1 MKNILKE
8 IKNDIISKGDEPN
21 VDNLDQYIIQDKLFC
36 ILFYS
41 KFIPDSPNILSSL
54 KIINASDSLKLIIC
68 ICEENEEDYKASLA
82 QINNI
87 SCIIL
92 KYESKNRDGFINA
105 YNIIS
110 LPSMIV
116 LNKYGASMD
125 MLNKE
130 RIQNINENDI
140 KGWENKFIIPNIY
153 KSRLPELGDKLKISN
168 HQHELVFSDN
178 LMKGYG
184 MNGWICDLC
193 KKHFQYNISNFF
205 CALCGFDACDVCISK
220 YRID

>member
-21 VDNLDQYIIQDKLFC
+21 VDNLEQYISQDKIFC

-41 KFIPDSPNILSSL
+41 KLIPNGLNVISSL
-54 KIINASDSLKLIIC
+54 KIINTSDTLKLVIC

-92 KYESKNRDGFINA
+92 KYESRNRDSFIKE

-110 LPSMIV
+110 LPNMIV
-116 LNKYGASMD
+116 LNKYGELID

-130 RIQNINENDI
+130 RIQSLKENDI
-140 KGWENKFIIPNIY
+140 EGWKNKFIIPNLY
-153 KSRLPELGDKLKISN
+153 KNRLPELGDKIKISN
-168 HQHELVFSDN
+168 HQHELVFSTN
-178 LMKGYG
+178 VMKGYG
-184 MNGWICDLC
+184 MSGWICDIC
-193 KKHFQYNISNFF
+193 KKHFEHNISNFF
-205 CALCGFDACDVCISK
+205 CSLCGFDACDDCIDK

>member
-8 IKNDIISKGDEPN
+8 IKNDIICQGDEPN
-21 VDNLDQYIIQDKLFC
+21 VDNLDQYISQDKLFC

-41 KFIPDSPNILSSL
+41 KLIPDISSVLSSL
-54 KIINASDSLKLIIC
+54 KIINSSNNLKLVIC
-68 ICEENEEDYKASLA
+68 ICEENEEDYKASLD
-82 QINNI
+82 QLNNI

-92 KYESKNRDGFINA
+92 KYESKNREEFINK
-105 YNIIS
+105 YNIIT
-110 LPSMIV
+110 LPSMII
-116 LNKYGASMD
+116 LNKFGASID

-130 RIQNINENDI
+130 RIQILNENDI
-140 KGWENKFIIPNIY
+140 EGWKNKFIIPNIY

-184 MNGWICDLC
+184 KNGWICDLC
-193 KKHFQYNISNFF
+193 KKHFDYNISNFF
-205 CALCGFDACDVCISK
+205 CALCGFDACDVCINK

>member
-21 VDNLDQYIIQDKLFC
+21 VDNFDQYMTQDKIFC

-41 KFIPDSPNILSSL
+41 KLIPDSSNVLSSL
-54 KIINASDSLKLIIC
+54 KIINNFDALKLVIC
-68 ICEENEEDYKASLA
+68 ICEETEEDFKASLA

-92 KYESKNRDGFINA
+92 KYESKNRDSFINA

-110 LPSMIV
+110 LPIMII
-116 LNKYGASMD
+116 LNKFGVLMD

-130 RIQNINENDI
+130 RIQSLNEKDI
-140 KGWENKFIIPNIY
+140 EGWKNKFIIVNMY
-153 KSRLPELGDKLKISN
+153 KNKSPELGDKTKISN
-168 HQHELVFSDN
+168 HKHELVFSDN

-205 CALCGFDACDVCISK
+205 CALCGFDACDECINK
-220 YRID
+220 YRFD